1 MGSRRSFRSR
11 AIVLD
16 RTVLG
21 EHDLILTLLDE
32 SGEQRRAVAKGVRKG
47 KSRIAAR
54 CDYFCESDFLIYQGK
69 NLDVISDAASVDAH
83 HGISIS
89 PEKIAAA
96 AALCEIALLTSF
108 EESSDPFLQP
118 ILSRAHKAVEQSSD
132 QGHLDLTVAAY
143 AFKVLAH
150 SGWRPELGACTS
162 CGDTDPLF
170 FSVAAGG
177 LVCAS
182 CAQTMPDAEPLAPSQ
197 IAWLRSCIGL
207 TFDELLAAPI
217 DPDTAL
223 FLLGAA
229 HAWAATQ
236 LSSRLKAFEFALSLQ
251 QLQ

>member
-69 NLDVISDAASVDAH
+69 NLDVISDAASIDAH
-83 HGISIS
+83 HGISVS

-108 EESSDPFLQP
+108 EESSDTFLHP
-118 ILSRAHKAVEQSSD
+118 ILSRALTAVEQASD
-132 QGHLDLTVAAY
+132 QAHLDLAVAAY

-150 SGWRPELGACTS
+150 SGWRPELGGCAS
-162 CGDTDPLF
+162 CGDGNAFF

-197 IAWLRSCIGL
+197 VEWLRSCLRL

-236 LSSRLKAFEFALSLQ
+236 LSARFKAFEFALSL
-251 QLQ
+251 

>member
-69 NLDVISDAASVDAH
+69 NLDVISDAASIDAH
-83 HGISIS
+83 HGISVS

-108 EESSDPFLQP
+108 EESSDTFLQ
-118 ILSRAHKAVEQSSD
+118 IGRAHV
-132 QGHLDLTVAAY
+132 
-143 AFKVLAH
+143 
-150 SGWRPELGACTS
+150 
-162 CGDTDPLF
+162 
-170 FSVAAGG
+170 
-177 LVCAS
+177 
-182 CAQTMPDAEPLAPSQ
+182 
-197 IAWLRSCIGL
+197 
-207 TFDELLAAPI
+207 
-217 DPDTAL
+217 
-223 FLLGAA
+223 
-229 HAWAATQ
+229 
-236 LSSRLKAFEFALSLQ
+236 
-251 QLQ
+251 

>member
-1 MGSRRSFRSR
+1 MGSRRSFRCR
-11 AIVLD
+11 ATVLG
-16 RTVLG
+16 RTVVG

-32 SGEQRRAVAKGVRKG
+32 TGEQRRAVAKGVRKG
-47 KSRIAAR
+47 KSRLSAR

-83 HGISIS
+83 HGITVS

-96 AALCEIALLTSF
+96 SAVCEIAQLTSF
-108 EESSDPFLQP
+108 EESTDPFLHP
-118 ILSRAHKAVEQSSD
+118 ILSRALSAVEQASD
-132 QGHLDLTVAAY
+132 RAHLDLVAAAY

-150 SGWRPELGACTS
+150 SGWRPELVECAS
-162 CGDTDPLF
+162 CGDGNPLF
-170 FSVAAGG
+170 FSVIAGG
-177 LVCAS
+177 LICAS

-197 IAWLRSCIGL
+197 AAWLRSCIGL

-236 LSSRLKAFEFALSLQ
+236 LSARLKAFEFALSL
-251 QLQ
+251 